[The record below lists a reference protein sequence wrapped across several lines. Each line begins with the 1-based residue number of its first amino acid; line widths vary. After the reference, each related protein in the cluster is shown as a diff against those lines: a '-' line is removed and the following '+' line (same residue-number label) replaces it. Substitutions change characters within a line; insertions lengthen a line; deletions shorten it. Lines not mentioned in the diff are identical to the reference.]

1 MADAALPSLS
11 EHGWITNSIELA
23 DKIFSYFFISE
34 FSQTYLFN
42 NKIASLPYILQQN
55 QDDLQKMAS
64 DVKYWLS
71 QSFSNYFQNVEVSAD
86 VNPNDNNPNKYQL
99 TLYVQFTDK
108 EGKTYS
114 LGRLIEISDLT
125 IRNIIVQNNG

>member
-11 EHGWITNSIELA
+11 EYGWITNSIELA
-23 DKIFSYFFISE
+23 DKIFSYFFVSE

-64 DVKYWLS
+64 DVKYWLN

>member
-23 DKIFSYFFISE
+23 DKIFSYFFVSE

-64 DVKYWLS
+64 DVKYWLN

>member
-1 MADAALPSLS
+1 
-11 EHGWITNSIELA
+11 
-23 DKIFSYFFISE
+23 
-34 FSQTYLFN
+34 
-42 NKIASLPYILQQN
+42 
-55 QDDLQKMAS
+55 MAS